1 MVWSQEVQD
10 VLDLFH
16 LDLVSYVRL
25 ITYLS
30 YICILK
36 DDVLRKISEDIETEL
51 VIGLEKGTPEATI
64 AMLPSFVPA
73 LPDGSEK
80 GKYIAIDLSG
90 KNLRIMLLTLKGEHQ
105 EPEQI
110 NHNFIVPTTVMKGT
124 GDQASHHSSLFTFIA
139 NCLMKFLK
147 EVDLLEANLP
157 IGFVFSYPCEL
168 SSIRSARLLW
178 WTKGFDIQDCLQ
190 KDVVRLLEE
199 ALDLNMLTNA
209 KVKAIMNDTVGQLAA
224 AAFKYG
230 DECTIGV
237 VIGYGCNSSYL
248 EETAK
253 IKKFDA
259 AAHHYR
265 HEKMVVVT
273 EWEEFGAHGKLAHVL
288 TQFDHEIDNAS
299 VHKGKQ
305 MYLFAVCSIL
315 IFKIFIVPFTFI
327 YPKKMKRKHFK
338 KFLIDKLTGA
348 LYLGDLVRRILA
360 QLVLDGFLFSGKPCE
375 KLEEAD
381 SFPTKYIS
389 EILGEDED
397 SFKVCRRICDEMDVP
412 SHCAYDYEIIREVC
426 HVVSKRSACIV
437 AAAVSALLRHMG
449 QKKIKIGVGGAL
461 IQFHPTYHV
470 LLEEKLKSLAPED
483 VKWELVPADEGSAK
497 GAAMLAAVVEK
508 MGI

>member
-1 MVWSQEVQD
+1 MTWPEEVQN
-10 VLDLFH
+10 
-16 LDLVSYVRL
+16 
-25 ITYLS
+25 
-30 YICILK
+30 ILK
-36 DDVLRKISEDIETEL
+36 LFNLEDDVLRKISEDIECEL
-51 VIGLEKGTPEATI
+51 ELGLEKGTPDATI

-73 LPDGSEK
+73 LPDGSET

-90 KNLRIMLLTLKGEHQ
+90 KNLRIMLLTLKGVAQ

-110 NHNFIVPTTVMKGT
+110 NHNFIVPASVMKGT
-124 GDQASHHSSLFTFIA
+124 GDQLFTFIV

-168 SSIRSARLLW
+168 TSIRSARLLW

-230 DECTIGV
+230 TTCTMGV

-248 EETAK
+248 EDTAK
-253 IKKFDA
+253 VKKFNA
-259 AAHHYR
+259 AARNYK

-273 EWEEFGAHGKLAHVL
+273 EWEEFGSHGKLSHIL
-288 TQFDHEIDNAS
+288 TQFDHEIDDAS

-305 MYLFAVCSIL
+305 M
-315 IFKIFIVPFTFI
+315 
-327 YPKKMKRKHFK
+327 
-338 KFLIDKLTGA
+338 IDKLTGA

-375 KLEEAD
+375 KLDEVD
-381 SFPTKYIS
+381 SFPTKFIS
-389 EILGEDED
+389 EILAEDED

-412 SHCAYDYEIIREVC
+412 SHCTYDYEIMREVC
-426 HVVSKRSACIV
+426 LAVSRRSASIV

-449 QKKIKIGVGGAL
+449 QKEIKIGVGGAL

-470 LLEEKLKSLAPED
+470 LLEEKLKALAPPD
-483 VKWELVPADEGSAK
+483 VKWQLVPADEGSAK

-508 MGI
+508 MGL

>member
-1 MVWSQEVQD
+1 MLRFQ
-10 VLDLFH
+10 
-16 LDLVSYVRL
+16 
-25 ITYLS
+25 
-30 YICILK
+30 
-36 DDVLRKISEDIETEL
+36 DDVLRKISEDIECEL
-51 VIGLEKGTPEATI
+51 ELGLEKGTPDATI

-73 LPDGSEK
+73 LPDGSET

-90 KNLRIMLLTLKGEHQ
+90 KNLRIMLLTLKGVAQ

-110 NHNFIVPTTVMKGT
+110 NHNFIVPASVMKGT
-124 GDQASHHSSLFTFIA
+124 GDQLFTFIV

-168 SSIRSARLLW
+168 TSIRSARLLW

-230 DECTIGV
+230 TTCTMGV

-248 EETAK
+248 EDTAK
-253 IKKFDA
+253 VKKFNA
-259 AAHHYR
+259 AARNYK

-273 EWEEFGAHGKLAHVL
+273 EWEEFGSHGQEEGLEEWGFEICRQKKRFIIGFGYPSEGTAVRSPIEDGSYLCIAYDIAPCRVRRELPCIGKSDMSSGKLSHIL
-288 TQFDHEIDNAS
+288 TQFDHEIDDAS

-305 MYLFAVCSIL
+305 M
-315 IFKIFIVPFTFI
+315 
-327 YPKKMKRKHFK
+327 
-338 KFLIDKLTGA
+338 IDKLTGA

-375 KLEEAD
+375 KLDEVD
-381 SFPTKYIS
+381 SFPTKFIS
-389 EILGEDED
+389 EILAEDED

-412 SHCAYDYEIIREVC
+412 SHCTYDYEIMREVC
-426 HVVSKRSACIV
+426 LAVSRRSASIV

-449 QKKIKIGVGGAL
+449 QKEIKIGVGGAL

-470 LLEEKLKSLAPED
+470 LLEEKLKALAPPD
-483 VKWELVPADEGSAK
+483 VKWQLVPADEGSAK

-508 MGI
+508 MGL